1 MREKHIMGPFKG
13 VLRSSRLFWPLKMVP
28 SVTRGH
34 FGAKKEYEFKKS
46 ETINNLY
53 KSTLFV
59 L

>member
-1 MREKHIMGPFKG
+1 MTIQSILEYENKIETNEIIKTI
-13 VLRSSRLFWPLKMVP
+13 KNNN
-28 SVTRGH
+28 
-34 FGAKKEYEFKKS
+34 KEYEFKKS